1 MVELDIFLSHDGAKI
16 FMKKQHIIQHQKF
29 YEGNPS
35 PNLSLENDDVFF
47 ILYGPMGVTWTP
59 EAHPSQI
66 LPFFL
71 VMKPSKKFKDWC
83 GFCHLCCLWQKWPL
97 RGNRR
102 RDDSWAGFDHWKTHK
117 FYFENIASLKLTAK
131 ARENRP
137 FAPRGKWSAG
147 AMLVSGRVL
156 EKLWLQPPKLL
167 GVWDTFIYTYGIPF
181 LSVKSGR
188 LGRSWGEQF
197 SQEWSWWIGNWKFMK
212 GLINVAPHCWWIKI
226 LIDILFVWMMAFFC
240 NESI

>member
-47 ILYGPMGVTWTP
+47 HPLWADGGYMDPWG
-59 EAHPSQI
+59 PSQPDPAI
-66 LPFFL
+66 FL
-71 VMKPSKKFKDWC
+71 GDEAKQKFKDWC

-102 RDDSWAGFDHWKTHK
+102 RDDSWAGLDHWKTHK

-131 ARENRP
+131 TRENRP

-156 EKLWLQPPKLL
+156 EKILVTTPQVVGCMGYIYLHFR
-167 GVWDTFIYTYGIPF
+167 DTFFVCKKRQTWEKLGGKIFSG
-181 LSVKSGR
+181 VKLVDR
-188 LGRSWGEQF
+188 QLKVYERA
-197 SQEWSWWIGNWKFMK
+197 N
-212 GLINVAPHCWWIKI
+212 
-226 LIDILFVWMMAFFC
+226 
-240 NESI
+240 